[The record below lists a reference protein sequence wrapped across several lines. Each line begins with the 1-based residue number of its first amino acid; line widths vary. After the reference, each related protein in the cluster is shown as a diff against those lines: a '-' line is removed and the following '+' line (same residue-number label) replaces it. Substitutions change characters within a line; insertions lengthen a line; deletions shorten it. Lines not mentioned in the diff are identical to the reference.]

1 MLVKGVYEGGMKR
14 RNLGLV
20 VVFVALL
27 FALSRLAWTTK
38 QRSSLPL
45 MSPSSSSSFSSTTT
59 FALRDGDGER
69 GSREEE
75 KSLQRK
81 EEEEEEEDEE
91 EEEEEEEAARTKSST
106 GTDEMPWF
114 PENMETRTRDIT
126 AEIRKTLVEENG

>member
-20 VVFVALL
+20 VVFALL

-38 QRSSLPL
+38 QRSSLPR
-45 MSPSSSSSFSSTTT
+45 MSPSSPSFSSTTT

-81 EEEEEEEDEE
+81 EEEEEEEYEE
-91 EEEEEEEAARTKSST
+91 EEE
-106 GTDEMPWF
+106 
-114 PENMETRTRDIT
+114 
-126 AEIRKTLVEENG
+126 

>member
-1 MLVKGVYEGGMKR
+1 VLVKGVYEGGMKR

-20 VVFVALL
+20 VLCVALL

-45 MSPSSSSSFSSTTT
+45 MSPSSSPSFSSTTT

-75 KSLQRK
+75 KSLQKKKKKKKRRTK
-81 EEEEEEEDEE
+81 RRRRRRRSREDEIVD
-91 EEEEEEEAARTKSST
+91 R
-106 GTDEMPWF
+106 
-114 PENMETRTRDIT
+114 
-126 AEIRKTLVEENG
+126 NG